1 MGKAAVVTVH
11 FVYNKG
17 AALKTPDTI
26 LFELSRHLARH
37 FHLKTYSIGERGTIT
52 PAPGDILLG
61 HPSRYTQDSIFNRSF
76 EQEGWTKRIIFCPF
90 SHAMPRDAAAI
101 DPLVEKADHYLAL
114 CGPYWFDTMEDSLLS
129 HWRYKTMRCDLGIN
143 RTAYP
148 LTKIGFN
155 PPGQRR
161 FLYIGNAGPMKG
173 VDFFCALAEANPNL
187 SFSWI
192 GWQGPGQRPPGTL
205 RREYGPLEHRL
216 RSGPV
221 VTYGGANWRDQ
232 ASTDLATSH
241 DFLLTCGRSDSNP
254 TTILE
259 ATAWG
264 LVPVAPVQCGYYGDD
279 WLLNIPLDDIAGASA
294 MLNTLNMAPE
304 AELIARR
311 TAGLARLDSH
321 YTWAQAADQVMACI
335 SAPAAPAPVS
345 AEWRARKQTNQKAL
359 ADLMHHYRRDQ
370 SIEDALHAVIDF
382 PRAAAAGVRQALGQ

>member
-1 MGKAAVVTVH
+1 MTVH

-17 AALKTPDTI
+17 INLKTPDTI
-26 LFELSRHLARH
+26 LHELSQRLARR
-37 FHLKTYSIGERGTIT
+37 FHLKTYSIVERGTIR
-52 PAPGDILLG
+52 PSPGDILLG
-61 HPSRYTQDSIFNRSF
+61 HPSRYARDSIFNRSF
-76 EQEGWTKRIIFCPF
+76 EQEGWARKIIFCPF

-101 DPLVEKADHYLAL
+101 DPLVDRADHYLAL
-114 CGPYWFDTMEDSLLS
+114 CGPYWFDTMDASLLS

-143 RTAYP
+143 RNDYL
-148 LTKIGFN
+148 LTKAGFN
-155 PPGQRR
+155 PPGRRR

-173 VDFFCALAEANPNL
+173 VDYFCALAEANPHL

-192 GWQGPGQRPPGTL
+192 GWQGPEQRPAGTL
-205 RREYGPLEHRL
+205 RSEYGPLEHRL

-221 VTYGGANWRDQ
+221 VTYGGTNWRDR
-232 ASTDLATSH
+232 ASTDLVASH

-294 MLNTLNMAPE
+294 ILNALNMAPE

-321 YTWAQAADQVMACI
+321 YTWDHAAAQVMACI
-335 SAPAAPAPVS
+335 SAPAAQVPDDLD
-345 AEWRARKQTNQKAL
+345 WQTRKRANERAL
-359 ADLMHHYRRDQ
+359 ADVLRRYRHNQRL
-370 SIEDALHAVIDF
+370 EDELHRVIDF
-382 PRAAAAGVRQALGQ
+382 PRAATDRIRRVLTR